1 MREAMRKLVQAGL
14 AWSVVCLV
22 LGFVWAPTLRMPQLW
37 VLVGISMLANI
48 LQPAYHFFEGQRV
61 PEDRWTASQ
70 IVWTVYLSQIAAL
83 SELALRQRASVPIDW
98 VFGASL
104 LAMVGGLVLRTWA
117 VRTLR
122 DYFTWNVEVQAGQ
135 YIIQT
140 GPYRFVRHPSYT
152 GALLMFVGG
161 CVLLNSWIAA
171 TFAAGLLTA
180 AFVRRIRHE
189 ERLLKAT
196 FPEYAEYASR
206 TGGLWPRLF

>member
-1 MREAMRKLVQAGL
+1 MRESMRKLIQAAL

-22 LGFVWAPTLRMPQLW
+22 LGFVWAPALRMPQLW
-37 VLVGISMLANI
+37 ALVGISVFANI
-48 LQPAYHFFEGQRV
+48 LQPAYSFFEGQRV
-61 PEDRWTASQ
+61 PEDRWTARQ

-83 SELALRQRASVPIDW
+83 SELALRQRASLPIDW

-104 LAMVGGLVLRTWA
+104 LAMVSGLVLRTWA

-135 YIIQT
+135 HIIQT

-171 TFAAGLLTA
+171 AFAAVGLTA

-189 ERLLKAT
+189 ERLLNST

-206 TGGLWPRLF
+206 TGSLWPRLF